1 MKGRNPKAEGRKKAE
16 IRNPKGE
23 GQSGCGA
30 RLCPTAA
37 LTRRLGREVSS
48 FGVRVWAFFRPSGLG
63 LRVLFTALAGFVRAD
78 TPGAF
83 RDPARQEQ
91 RVKGRNPKAEGRK
104 KAEVR
109 NPKGEGPSGYGAR
122 LAPAAAAT
130 RRLGRE
136 MSSFG
141 VRVSAFF
148 RASGLGLRV
157 SFPALALLIPQP
169 SLPAATNALDPD
181 AIPPLR
187 PPHAEIPLTF
197 WDQYSSWVI
206 VFGVLL
212 VALVCAVVWF
222 LTRPKPPVVVP
233 PEVQARLALEPLRQ
247 RPEDGAL
254 LSQVSQV
261 LRHYLTAAFG
271 LPPGELTTAECCRA
285 IAGQGRI
292 GPELSAALSDFL
304 RQCDQRKFCPPPPAP
319 PLCAASQ
326 ALKLVEQTHA
336 RCVAQAQSAAQTTQG
351 SSESLPKKA

>member
-23 GQSGCGA
+23 GQSGYGA

-37 LTRRLGREVSS
+37 L
-48 FGVRVWAFFRPSGLG
+48 
-63 LRVLFTALAGFVRAD
+63 
-78 TPGAF
+78 
-83 RDPARQEQ
+83 
-91 RVKGRNPKAEGRK
+91 
-104 KAEVR
+104 
-109 NPKGEGPSGYGAR
+109 
-122 LAPAAAAT
+122 T